1 MTKFTNNLHSHELR
15 LIFSQSDFI
24 YLTETWASDIANLSV
39 DGFILIQLNR
49 VEKKHNT
56 KRNSGGIAMYIRQS
70 FYQYC
75 TLIEKDSDD
84 IIWIRIKG
92 RLLNLSHDLYLC
104 LCYII
109 PS

>member
-1 MTKFTNNLHSHELR
+1 MRIRFSLLNAQGLVTKFTNKLHSHELR

-24 YLTETWASDIANLSV
+24 LLTETWASDIANLSV

-49 VEKKHNT
+49 VEKKHTT

-75 TLIEKDSDD
+75 TLIEKD
-84 IIWIRIKG
+84 
-92 RLLNLSHDLYLC
+92 
-104 LCYII
+104 
-109 PS
+109 